1 MSLSVCEFCSYWDAD
16 ASKNKVFWANSG
28 PLYPKKSRSRPK
40 FENLDQSGLT
50 EFGFTRKVCLM
61 NVPLEKLKGEIMGP
75 PKGIEKIFFSILGI
89 FCIAFS
95 PLLIF
100 FSLLTIHRFYLSRN
114 LKKIICIFN
123 ENTNKSELRV
133 FPNND
138 DHYFLSIVMLHL
150 NQVKKFTL
158 FEKFW

>member
-1 MSLSVCEFCSYWDAD
+1 
-16 ASKNKVFWANSG
+16 
-28 PLYPKKSRSRPK
+28 
-40 FENLDQSGLT
+40 
-50 EFGFTRKVCLM
+50 M

-75 PKGIEKIFFSILGI
+75 LKRIEKISFSILSI

-100 FSLLTIHRFYLSRN
+100 FLTFNHPQILSEPEF
-114 LKKIICIFN
+114 KKIICIFN

-158 FEKFW
+158 FEKF

>member
-16 ASKNKVFWANSG
+16 ASKNTVFWANSG

-40 FENLDQSGLT
+40 FGNLDQSGLT
-50 EFGFTRKVCLM
+50 EFGFTRKVCLK

-75 PKGIEKIFFSILGI
+75 LKRIEKISFSILSI

-100 FSLLTIHRFYLSRN
+100 FLTFNHPQILSETEF
-114 LKKIICIFN
+114 KKKLDVFSMKIPRRVSWEFFLITMIIIF
-123 ENTNKSELRV
+123 
-133 FPNND
+133 
-138 DHYFLSIVMLHL
+138 
-150 NQVKKFTL
+150 
-158 FEKFW
+158 